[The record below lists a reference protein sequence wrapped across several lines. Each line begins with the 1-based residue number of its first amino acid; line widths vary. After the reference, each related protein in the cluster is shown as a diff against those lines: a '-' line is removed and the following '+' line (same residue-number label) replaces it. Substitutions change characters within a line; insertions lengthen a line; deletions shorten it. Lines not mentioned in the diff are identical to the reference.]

1 MPIDPDVQRELAR
14 LAGQIGALD
23 TSMRRL
29 AERMTQLE
37 KGNPGP
43 QIARIAEAL
52 NQFGA
57 MWARLQQNQTRTNQP
72 IEPWRP
78 V

>member
-1 MPIDPDVQRELAR
+1 MPIDPDTQRELTRLVGLAAAQAR
-14 LAGQIGALD
+14 QIATL
-23 TSMRRL
+23 TARI
-29 AERMTQLE
+29 EQLE
-37 KGNPGP
+37 KANAGP
-43 QIARIAEAL
+43 QMGRVADAL
-52 NQFGA
+52 NQFGT